1 MTNKQAAKDWIAKGG
16 LSIYSDAVRVAAMR
30 LLEDLRADE
39 AWQAGLTV
47 GAYEDAVHTFAIA
60 TERSAWRMKSDREQ
74 REWADQFSATLDKL
88 FRLMDEAPVTP
99 KEWGFPARDH
109 VLANVFYRAGVK
121 FPDPKNINEF
131 YGKVLELEAA
141 ADAEDWTIVDSLKH
155 YQSVVEYEYEDPQT
169 LKKPKDPKAS
179 RAEFIQKF
187 TQYQQYSANVVA
199 CIAMT
204 LFDDESIDD
213 RLIRKHA
220 YRADSSKI

>member
-47 GAYEDAVHTFAIA
+47 GAYEDAVHIFALA
-60 TERSAWRMKSDREQ
+60 SERREWDGKTQRERDAWRMKFD
-74 REWADQFSATLDKL
+74 ATCAAL
-88 FRLMDEAPVTP
+88 
-99 KEWGFPARDH
+99 
-109 VLANVFYRAGVK
+109 
-121 FPDPKNINEF
+121 
-131 YGKVLELEAA
+131 LELMNQSPAPIEESENA
-141 ADAEDWTIVDSLKH
+141 ADLALALRIYREKIDFECEDQQAL
-155 YQSVVEYEYEDPQT
+155 P
-169 LKKPKDPKAS
+169 KPGDPKAS
-179 RAEFIQKF
+179 RAEFIHKF

-199 CIAMT
+199 CIAMM

-220 YRADSSKI
+220 YRADSSEIKKIRPT